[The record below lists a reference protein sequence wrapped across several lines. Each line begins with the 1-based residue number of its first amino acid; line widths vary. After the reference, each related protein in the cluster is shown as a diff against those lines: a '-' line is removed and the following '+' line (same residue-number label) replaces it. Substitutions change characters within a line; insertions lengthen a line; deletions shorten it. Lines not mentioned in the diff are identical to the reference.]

1 MSNPYAVPSDVLKI
15 IEKAKGQKAPSKSPD
30 EIAGD
35 IAKAAARIVR
45 ARVGLLFDSPFFG
58 TLALRLKLEPTTK
71 HPTMGVD
78 MKRLIFNPNFVEEL
92 NDAELLGVVAHEV
105 MHCVFEHPLRRKDR
119 RNDIWQQAIDYVVND
134 VVVQAGFIL
143 PAGRLLD
150 AQFTG
155 WNVDTV
161 YDHLIKEAE
170 SKESEPDKGEPE
182 EGDGEGGEGQ
192 GEGQAT
198 PSKEKEGEGKGKS
211 KGKPEKSDKGG
222 DKRKEA
228 DKPEDADEEEH
239 EGMDGGEAQQDTPE
253 EPDPDLDP
261 ARCGGTLDAEDEQG
275 EGLNDS
281 ESKKLASEWKVA
293 TAQAAMAAKSAGQ
306 MPGALRRV
314 VEEIINPKV
323 DWKELL
329 RRFLDQF
336 AKDDY
341 TWKSPNR
348 RHIANGD
355 YLPSLRSE
363 TMKEIIVAV
372 DTSASISGDLIK
384 AALAEIEG
392 ISAGAALAPIR
403 VLYCDYVMQGEEE
416 FGPYDRPI
424 KLKRN
429 FPGGG
434 GTSFVPV
441 FDYVAKKN
449 LDPSLMVYITDLQ
462 CSAFP
467 KVVPEYPVLW
477 LQTTEGWGHPKFG
490 DIIKAF

>member
-1 MSNPYAVPSDVLKI
+1 MSTHQTDIEQI
-15 IEKAKGQKAPSKSPD
+15 IQKVKDASGPPKSK
-30 EIAGD
+30 EAALAD
-35 IAKAAARIVR
+35 IAKAEARIVK

-58 TLALRLKLEPTTK
+58 TLALRLKLVPATW

-78 MKRLIFNPNFVEEL
+78 MKRLIFNPDFVEEL

-119 RNDIWQQAIDYVVND
+119 RNDVWQKAIDYVVND
-134 VVVQAGFIL
+134 VVTEAKFTL
-143 PAGRLLD
+143 PKGRLLD
-150 AQFTG
+150 PQFTG
-155 WNVDTV
+155 WNVDSV
-161 YDHLIKEAE
+161 YDHLMQ
-170 SKESEPDKGEPE
+170 E
-182 EGDGEGGEGQ
+182 EGGKEQSNPQGDGDKSNDGEGEGAEGK
-192 GEGQAT
+192 GEGQAS
-198 PSKEKEGEGKGKS
+198 PDKAKEGEGKGKG
-211 KGKPEKSDKGG
+211 KGKPSDSDKRT
-222 DKRKEA
+222 KAE
-228 DKPEDADEEEH
+228 KPEDADEEEH
-239 EGMDGGEAQQDTPE
+239 EGEDGGEARQDTPQ

-275 EGLNDS
+275 DGLNDS

-293 TAQAAMAAKSAGQ
+293 TAQAAMGAKAAGQ
-306 MPGALRRV
+306 LPGSLRRV
-314 VEEIINPKV
+314 VEEIINPKI

-329 RRFLDQF
+329 RRYLDQF

-341 TWKSPNR
+341 TWKMPNR

-363 TMKEIIVAV
+363 SMKEILVVV
-372 DTSASISGDLIK
+372 DTSASIDKELMK

-392 ISAGAALAPIR
+392 IGGNAPAPIR

-424 KLKRN
+424 KLKRD

-434 GTSFVPV
+434 GTSFKPP
-441 FDYVAKKN
+441 FEYVRQMN
-449 LDPSLMVYITDLQ
+449 YDPSLMVYITDMQ

-467 KVVPEYPVLW
+467 REEPEYPVLW
-477 LQTTEGWGHPKFG
+477 LQTTDGWGYPSFG
-490 DIIKAF
+490 EIIKAY